1 VGEDGNPL
9 DTLDDL
15 AVSAGGA
22 GTEAESVDDRGWRA
36 CARARAHA
44 RGPWREGEQR
54 GRGGGGRDER
64 ARGTGAGGALDLKV
78 SRAAEKLAHLISNG
92 SSFNNIPRRHLP
104 GPPFLRAVPST
115 RALTCALFPR
125 RVATR
130 ASREIKVFRAPFR
143 AGVSRPCSRRLH
155 DSQDASMNHNRDGAC

>member
-1 VGEDGNPL
+1 VSTTGGGE
-9 DTLDDL
+9 
-15 AVSAGGA
+15 
-22 GTEAESVDDRGWRA
+22 R
-36 CARARAHA
+36 ARARARTHVVL
-44 RGPWREGEQR
+44 GVKGS
-54 GRGGGGRDER
+54 RGGGVGGGGTSER